1 MSTDSDATYVSSSFD
16 PHIRLKV
23 RDKVRVQTEFMS
35 DSRNSKKMPKGRVLY
50 IEFISAEGDLY
61 VNDGSW
67 ENNEWIFKE
76 NFHNLELFVFVTNNA
91 IRGNRA
97 IYMTPLLFFTEGEKK
112 IFF

>member
-23 RDKVRVQTEFMS
+23 RDNVRVQTEVMS

-50 IEFISAEGDLY
+50 IEFISADGDLY

-76 NFHNLELFVFVTNNA
+76 NFHRL
-91 IRGNRA
+91 
-97 IYMTPLLFFTEGEKK
+97 KK
-112 IFF
+112 IYCKLQGI